1 MMGNDARSQRL
12 FFDEHEWETIA
23 AAVARII
30 PADHEPGARE
40 AGVMEFIDRLLSGI
54 DFVYAKADGSGFR
67 PLHGK
72 AAEAWQERI
81 REARL
86 LYRDGIRTLD
96 DLSREAYGT
105 EFATLAPDQQD
116 SVLSRLER
124 AGASRDGRSPAE
136 ADEQVD
142 EKESLGGAPP
152 SNQPVTTDGLGFF
165 HTLVLHV
172 RQGFYADPVYGGNR
186 AGVGWK
192 VIGYP
197 GPPSM
202 GEVLQR
208 TYTTIAYL
216 AEDET
221 WDGSE
226 RCKRA

>member
-1 MMGNDARSQRL
+1 MMGNDEQSQRSS
-12 FFDEHEWETIA
+12 FFDEHERETID

-40 AGVMEFIDRLLSGI
+40 AGVTDFIDEFLSGI
-54 DFVYAKADGSGFR
+54 DFVYAKSDGSGFR
-67 PLHGK
+67 RLRGK
-72 AAEAWQERI
+72 AAEAWRERI

-96 DLSREAYGT
+96 HLSREAHGT
-105 EFATLAPDQQD
+105 GFAALAPDRQD
-116 SVLSRLER
+116 DVLSRLAR
-124 AGASRDGRSPAE
+124 AEASREGGSPAE
-136 ADEQVD
+136 ANEQVD

-186 AGVGWK
+186 DGVGWR

-197 GPPSM
+197 GPSSM
-202 GEVLQR
+202 GDVLQR

-216 AEDET
+216 AQDRT

-226 RCKRA
+226 

>member
-1 MMGNDARSQRL
+1 MRGNDAQSQRS
-12 FFDEHEWETIA
+12 FFDEHQRETID
-23 AAVARII
+23 AAVARIM

-40 AGVMEFIDRLLSGI
+40 AGVTDFIDGFLSGI
-54 DFVYAKADGSGFR
+54 GFVYAKSDGSGFR
-67 PLHGK
+67 SLRGK
-72 AAEAWQERI
+72 AAEAWRERI
-81 REARL
+81 QEARL

-105 EFATLAPDQQD
+105 GFAALSPDQQD
-116 SVLSRLER
+116 SVLSRLAR
-124 AGASRDGRSPAE
+124 AEASREGGAPAE

-142 EKESLGGAPP
+142 EKGSLGGAPP

-186 AGVGWK
+186 EGVGWR

-216 AEDET
+216 AEDQT

-226 RCKRA
+226 

>member
-1 MMGNDARSQRL
+1 MTGNDAQGQRA
-12 FFDEHEWETIA
+12 FFDQHERMTID

-40 AGVMEFIDRLLSGI
+40 AGVTDFIDRFLSGI
-54 DFVYAKADGSGFR
+54 DFAYAKADGSGFR
-67 PLHGK
+67 PLRGK

-81 REARL
+81 RETRL
-86 LYRDGIRTLD
+86 LYRDGIRALD
-96 DLSREAYGT
+96 DLGREAYGAQ
-105 EFATLAPDQQD
+105 FAALSPDQQD
-116 SVLSRLER
+116 SVLNRLAR
-124 AGASRDGRSPAE
+124 ADANREAGSLAE

-165 HTLVLHV
+165 HTLVMHV

-186 AGVGWK
+186 DGVGWK

-216 AEDET
+216 AEDDT
-221 WDGSE
+221 WDGS
-226 RCKRA
+226 

>member
-1 MMGNDARSQRL
+1 MTENDSQSRHL
-12 FFDEHEWETIA
+12 FFDEHEWRTID

-40 AGVMEFIDRLLSGI
+40 AGVTDFIDRFLSGV
-54 DFVYAKADGSGFR
+54 DFVHARADGSGFK

-72 AAEAWQERI
+72 AVEAWQERV
-81 REARL
+81 REARV
-86 LYRDGIRTLD
+86 LYRDGVRTLD
-96 DLSREAYGT
+96 DLSREAYGAA
-105 EFATLAPDQQD
+105 FAVLSPDQQD
-116 SVLSRLER
+116 SVLGRLEKVAAR
-124 AGASRDGRSPAE
+124 RERGTPAE

-142 EKESLGGAPP
+142 EKASLGGAPP

-165 HTLVLHV
+165 DTLVLHV

-186 AGVGWK
+186 DRIGWK

-197 GPPSM
+197 GPASM

-208 TYTTIAYL
+208 TYTTVAYL

-221 WDGSE
+221 
-226 RCKRA
+226 

>member
-1 MMGNDARSQRL
+1 MTENDSRSQHL
-12 FFDEHEWETIA
+12 FFDEHEWRTID

-40 AGVMEFIDRLLSGI
+40 AGVTDFIDRFLSGV
-54 DFVYAKADGSGFR
+54 DFVHARADGSGFK

-72 AAEAWQERI
+72 AVEAWQERV
-81 REARL
+81 REARV
-86 LYRDGIRTLD
+86 LYRDGVRTLD
-96 DLSREAYGT
+96 DLSREAYGAS
-105 EFATLAPDQQD
+105 FAALSTDQQD
-116 SVLSRLER
+116 SVLGRLEGGTL
-124 AGASRDGRSPAE
+124 AD

-142 EKESLGGAPP
+142 EKSSLGGAPP

-165 HTLVLHV
+165 DSLVLHV

-186 AGVGWK
+186 DRIGWK

-197 GPPSM
+197 GPASM

-208 TYTTIAYL
+208 TYTTLAYL

-221 WDGSE
+221 RTE
-226 RCKRA
+226 T

>member
-12 FFDEHEWETIA
+12 FFDEHEWETID

-30 PADHEPGARE
+30 PADHEPGAQE
-40 AGVMEFIDRLLSGI
+40 AGVTGFIDRLLSGFA
-54 DFVYAKADGSGFR
+54 FVYAKADGSGFR

-86 LYRDGIRTLD
+86 LYRDGVRTLD
-96 DLSREAYGT
+96 DLSRQTYGT
-105 EFATLAPDQQD
+105 GFAALSPDQQD
-116 SVLSRLER
+116 SVLSRLAR
-124 AGASRDGRSPAE
+124 TTARRDGGSPAE
-136 ADEQVD
+136 ADEQLD
-142 EKESLGGAPP
+142 EKGSLGGAPP

-186 AGVGWK
+186 DGVGWK

-197 GPPSM
+197 GPSSM

-221 WDGSE
+221 
-226 RCKRA
+226 